1 MKDSFAFARD
11 IVKKD
16 FEFFMGSPD
25 DFLFINITLEED
37 IDICSNTPFE
47 TTDRVESSSK
57 IDLRNFYFFATKE
70 SYFIFNRKLYK
81 QADGVVIGMG
91 APAGPHQL
99 LLFMLTLRRIGC
111 EIAH

>member
-1 MKDSFAFARD
+1 M
-11 IVKKD
+11 KKD

-99 LLFMLTLRRIGC
+99 LLFMLTLRKIGC

>member
-1 MKDSFAFARD
+1 M
-11 IVKKD
+11 KKD

-25 DFLFINITLEED
+25 DFLFINIALEED

-70 SYFIFNRKLYK
+70 SYFIFDRKLCK
-81 QADGVVIGMG
+81 QADGVVMKIG
-91 APAGPHQL
+91 APAGPHEL
-99 LLFMLTLRRIGC
+99 HLFMMTLRRIGC

>member
-1 MKDSFAFARD
+1 
-11 IVKKD
+11 
-16 FEFFMGSPD
+16 MGSPD
-25 DFLFINITLEED
+25 DFLFINIALEQD

-70 SYFIFNRKLYK
+70 SYFIFIRKLCK
-81 QADGVVIGMG
+81 QADGVVMGIG